1 MKEYNMDH
9 ELIYEGNYEGDRK
22 NGFYR
27 NGSGKEYRNGQL
39 LFEGNWEKNIVN
51 GYGVLYDDEGK
62 VLYKGE
68 WIKGWIGIDYGYY
81 CKNYNRF
88 YNHLPGYF
96 FVCCDFL
103 LVFSIY

>member
-68 WIKGWIGIDYGYY
+68 WIKGWIGIDYGRYNPKTVVIIRKRTCRKIVPFGRY
-81 CKNYNRF
+81 CM
-88 YNHLPGYF
+88 G
-96 FVCCDFL
+96 
-103 LVFSIY
+103 